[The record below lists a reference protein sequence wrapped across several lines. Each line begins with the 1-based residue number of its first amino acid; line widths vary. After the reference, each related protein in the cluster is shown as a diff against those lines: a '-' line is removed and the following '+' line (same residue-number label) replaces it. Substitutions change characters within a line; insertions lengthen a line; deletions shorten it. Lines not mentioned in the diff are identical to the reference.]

1 MQHEGV
7 VKGMP
12 TDATF
17 RTLAIEEPRHDCDE
31 LGLEGGERGRTEL
44 ELLASREQIRCM
56 PARLEAV
63 REEERK
69 RIALEIHDELGQLL
83 TALKWDVSM
92 LRTYLATD
100 SVVMGKVEEMR
111 ELVERTIDFMR
122 HLASQLRPAAL
133 NFGLASALEW
143 LAEDFSRHTQIPC
156 HFHIDGA
163 EPICAEPRATAIFRI
178 VQESLTN
185 VARHAG
191 ASRADVMLVNTE
203 TGIELSI
210 CDDGRGFDIV
220 AARAGHSYGLQ
231 GMAERAR
238 LIDAHLY
245 IRSEPHSGSVVRLCV
260 QDDSVTS
267 S

>member
-7 VKGMP
+7 VKRVP
-12 TDATF
+12 TDATS
-17 RTLAIEEPRHDCDE
+17 RTLAFEEPRHDCDE
-31 LGLEGGERGRTEL
+31 LGLEGGEGGRTG
-44 ELLASREQIRCM
+44 LLASCEQMRCL
-56 PARLEAV
+56 PARLDAV

-83 TALKWDVSM
+83 TALKMDVSL
-92 LRTYLATD
+92 LRTHLSAD

-143 LAEDFSRHTQIPC
+143 LAEDFSRHTQISC
-156 HFHIDGA
+156 HFHIKGA

-185 VARHAG
+185 VARHAS
-191 ASRADVMLVNTE
+191 ASRADVTLVNTA

-210 CDDGRGFDIV
+210 CDDGRGFDMV

-238 LIDAHLY
+238 LIDAQLY
-245 IRSEPHSGSVVRLCV
+245 IRSEPNSGSVVRLCV

>member
-1 MQHEGV
+1 
-7 VKGMP
+7 MP

-17 RTLAIEEPRHDCDE
+17 RTLAVSEPQHDCDE
-31 LGLEGGERGRTEL
+31 LGLEDGERGRTEL
-44 ELLASREQIRCM
+44 ELRASREQMHCLL
-56 PARLEAV
+56 ARLEAV

-69 RIALEIHDELGQLL
+69 RIALDIHDELGQLL
-83 TALKWDVSM
+83 TALKMHVSL
-92 LRTYLATD
+92 LRTHLAGD

-122 HLASQLRPAAL
+122 HLVSQLRPTTL
-133 NFGLASALEW
+133 NFGLAPALEW
-143 LAEDFSRHTQIPC
+143 LAEDFSHHTQIPC
-156 HFHIDGA
+156 HFHIEGA

-185 VARHAG
+185 VARHAS
-191 ASRADVMLVNTE
+191 ASRADVTLVSTA

-210 CDDGRGFDIV
+210 RDDGRGFDMV

-231 GMAERAR
+231 GMVERAR

-245 IRSEPHSGSVVRLCV
+245 IRSEPDSGSVVRLCV
-260 QDDSVTS
+260 QGNSDTPS
-267 S
+267 